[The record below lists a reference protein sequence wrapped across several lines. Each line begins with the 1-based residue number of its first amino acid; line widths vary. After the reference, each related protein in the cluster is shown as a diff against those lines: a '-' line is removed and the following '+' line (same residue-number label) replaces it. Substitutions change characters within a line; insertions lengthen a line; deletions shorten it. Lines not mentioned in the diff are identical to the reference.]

1 MISCFLITEVLKLK
15 LEEAIKMLKYGGEY
29 TIKLP
34 REEVW
39 AFITDSQK
47 VVPCIPDLVEH
58 TIEDDKRFQAIVKVG
73 VGPVRGKFKL
83 NCELTP
89 IEPGVVMALPIKGGG
104 MGSGVEMNAKVTLSD
119 TDDGTRLQWECEGA
133 ISGPIASLGG
143 RLIDNQAKK
152 IIQRVFEN
160 LENAFASV

>member
-1 MISCFLITEVLKLK
+1 
-15 LEEAIKMLKYGGEY
+15 MLKYGGEY

-39 AFITDSQK
+39 EFITDPQK
-47 VVPCIPDLVEH
+47 VVPCIPDLIEY
-58 TIEDDKRFQAIVKVG
+58 TIEDEKRFQTIVKVG

-83 NCELTP
+83 NCELSP
-89 IEPGVVMALPIKGGG
+89 IEPGVSMSLPIKGGG
-104 MGSGVEMNAKVTLSD
+104 MGSGVEMNAEVKLSD
-119 TDDGTRLQWECEGA
+119 TDEGTLLQWECKGV

-152 IIQRVFEN
+152 IIQKVFEN

>member
-1 MISCFLITEVLKLK
+1 
-15 LEEAIKMLKYGGEY
+15 MLKYGGEY

-39 AFITDSQK
+39 KFITDPNK
-47 VVPCIPDLVEH
+47 VVPCIPDL
-58 TIEDDKRFQAIVKVG
+58 IESNIESDNRFQAIVKVG

-83 NCELTP
+83 NCELSP
-89 IEPGVVMALPIKGGG
+89 IEPGTAMAMPIKGGG
-104 MGSGVEMNAKVTLSD
+104 MGSGVEMNAQVKLSD
-119 TDDGTRLQWECEGA
+119 TDDGTLLKWECEGA

-152 IIQRVFEN
+152 IIQQVFEN
-160 LENAFASV
+160 LETAFASV